1 MNNQLKEVI
10 ENNLR
15 IIKQAQGLNRRAGET
30 VFPIMSRHQLKEW
43 LMGRLGGARA
53 VSEIVD
59 FAALRFP
66 ELDAA
71 QVEKVLAD
79 NPVSLEVEGEVLE
92 INYNSFPSAEITEET
107 ALRLTVDQVVL
118 PGGRVVLLRCK
129 YSSSDSVPEL
139 KADLEKTRI
148 ERAWEEKRREVSSE
162 LHYLEAASQLSRA
175 LSPVEITRTEKGE
188 PILGFLSLMEVYSF
202 GEVKFQWTLRESFE
216 KAKERN
222 HRCNKKGGFKGL

>member
-129 YSSSDSVPEL
+129 
-139 KADLEKTRI
+139 
-148 ERAWEEKRREVSSE
+148 
-162 LHYLEAASQLSRA
+162 
-175 LSPVEITRTEKGE
+175 
-188 PILGFLSLMEVYSF
+188 
-202 GEVKFQWTLRESFE
+202 
-216 KAKERN
+216 
-222 HRCNKKGGFKGL
+222 